1 MTLPKAGTQAPEFSA
16 PDQDGALHSL
26 ARYKGKWIL
35 LYFYPRDN
43 TPGCTVE
50 ACGLRD
56 NFSALTKAGI
66 VILGVSTDSST
77 SHKKFAQKHKL
88 PFTLLADD
96 SKVLVS
102 LYGVWGEKKFLG
114 KTFHGTRRASFL
126 ISPDGVITKVYE
138 KVKPLGHAQEVLDD
152 VRAFASK

>member
-1 MTLPKAGTQAPEFSA
+1 MTLPKAGTRAPEFSVS
-16 PDQDGALHSL
+16 DQDGAKHSL
-26 ARYKGKWIL
+26 AQYKGKWVL

-96 SKVLVS
+96 SKALVS

-114 KTFHGTRRASFL
+114 KSFHGTHRASFL
-126 ISPDGVITKVYE
+126 ISPDGVIAKVYE

-152 VRAFASK
+152 VRGFASK